1 MIMADVLTWFL
12 LILGAYLVLNAHW
25 LGAYALAP
33 ALVER
38 SRQRYDRRPVAATL
52 LGLVVLV
59 PLLFA
64 GITLLKNVQNPLTNL
79 LVLGMFA
86 APLLIAFAG
95 SAGLALRIGV
105 GMGSPAD
112 TTQPWRRV
120 LRGGAVLGLVFLMP
134 VLGWFV
140 LLPWALVSGLGA
152 GLMAWREPRGA
163 GVPAAPSA
171 ATETVATVFVA
182 PKA

>member
-12 LILGAYLVLNAHW
+12 LILGVYLVLNAHW

-52 LGLVVLV
+52 LGLAVAV
-59 PLLFA
+59 PVALI
-64 GITLLKNVQNPLTNL
+64 GINLMTRVPHPLTNL
-79 LVLGMFA
+79 LVLGMLA
-86 APLLIAFAG
+86 VPLLIAFAG
-95 SAGLALRIGV
+95 SAGLALRIGN
-105 GMGSPAD
+105 GLGSPAD
-112 TTQPWRRV
+112 AAQPWRRV

-140 LLPWALVSGLGA
+140 LLPWTLVSGLGA
-152 GLMAWREPRGA
+152 GLMAWREPHA
-163 GVPAAPSA
+163 VPLPAS
-171 ATETVATVFVA
+171 ATETVDTVLAA

>member
-12 LILGAYLVLNAHW
+12 LILGTYLVLNANW

-52 LGLVVLV
+52 LGLVVAV
-59 PLLFA
+59 PLVFI
-64 GITLLKNVQNPLTNL
+64 GIALLGKVPHPLTNL
-79 LVLGMFA
+79 LVLGMLA

-95 SAGLALRIGV
+95 SAGLALRIGS
-105 GMGSPAD
+105 GLGSPSD
-112 TTQPWRRV
+112 NVQPWRRV

-140 LLPWALVSGLGA
+140 LLPWTLISGLGA
-152 GLMAWREPRGA
+152 GLMAWREPRVA
-163 GVPAAPSA
+163 MVPSA
-171 ATETVATVFVA
+171 ATETVATVFLA